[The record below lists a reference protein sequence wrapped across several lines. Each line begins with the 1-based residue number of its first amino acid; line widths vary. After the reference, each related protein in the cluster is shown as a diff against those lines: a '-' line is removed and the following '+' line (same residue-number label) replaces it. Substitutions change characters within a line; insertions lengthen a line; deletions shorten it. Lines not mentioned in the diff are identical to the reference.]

1 MNLSEIQL
9 DTTTKMY
16 TMDELSAETEYEL
29 RVAARSQ
36 RGRGVWSSTV
46 TMKTKASGM
55 LWS

>member
-1 MNLSEIQL
+1 
-9 DTTTKMY
+9 MY

-46 TMKTKASGM
+46 TMKTKASGVF
-55 LWS
+55 LGWPD